1 MKHIVSLSGGIGSYF
16 TLKRVLEKQPKEDVI
31 AVFCDTLAEDGDLYR
46 FLNDIENKLDIK
58 ILKLC
63 YGKSPIELAYEQNF
77 VYNSRVA
84 NCSKIL
90 KSRLFKKWL
99 KENFKQ
105 NECILYLDID
115 FTESHRCNA
124 IIKNYKPYKVEFPM
138 LEKPYIYKS
147 EMIDMLSNDN
157 IEIPRLYKLGF
168 SHNNCKGFCFKA
180 GIGHFKKLY
189 EKDKNFYL
197 ECENREQVLINKI
210 GKEVAILKRKGKPF
224 TLKQLRELIENEP
237 TQLSLF
243 ECNDIGGCGCFVE
256 EDNDDE

>member
-1 MKHIVSLSGGIGSYF
+1 
-16 TLKRVLEKQPKEDVI
+16 
-31 AVFCDTLAEDGDLYR
+31 
-46 FLNDIENKLDIK
+46 
-58 ILKLC
+58 
-63 YGKSPIELAYEQNF
+63 
-77 VYNSRVA
+77 
-84 NCSKIL
+84 
-90 KSRLFKKWL
+90 
-99 KENFKQ
+99 
-105 NECILYLDID
+105 
-115 FTESHRCNA
+115 
-124 IIKNYKPYKVEFPM
+124 M